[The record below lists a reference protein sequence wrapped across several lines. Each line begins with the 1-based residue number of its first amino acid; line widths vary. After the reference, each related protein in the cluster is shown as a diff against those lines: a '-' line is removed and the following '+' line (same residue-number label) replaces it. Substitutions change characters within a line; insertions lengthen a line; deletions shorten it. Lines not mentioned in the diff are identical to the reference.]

1 MKHSGRHVSRLA
13 KKAWTL
19 GWGLVFVS
27 IMTVLSVLGADYS
40 SHFAVAKSLAS
51 PAGTSTAALR

>member
-13 KKAWTL
+13 KKAWAL

-27 IMTVLSVLGADYS
+27 IMTVLSVLGANYS
-40 SHFAVAKSLAS
+40 SHFAVAKSLVP
-51 PAGTSTAALR
+51 PAETSTAALR

>member
-1 MKHSGRHVSRLA
+1 MSRLA
-13 KKAWTL
+13 KKAWKL

-27 IMTVLSVLGADYS
+27 IMTILSVLGTNYS

-51 PAGTSTAALR
+51 PVGTSTAALR